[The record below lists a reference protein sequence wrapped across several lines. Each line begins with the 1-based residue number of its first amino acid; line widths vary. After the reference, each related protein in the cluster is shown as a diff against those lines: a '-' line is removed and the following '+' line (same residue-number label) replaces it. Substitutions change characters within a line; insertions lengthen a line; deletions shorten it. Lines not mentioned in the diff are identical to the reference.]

1 MIDQQIEVQATPQSN
16 GDVNIDV
23 ALVTNDGHDKQR
35 EFLSRQVLKT
45 TEEQTRQ
52 ALIALGW
59 TPPDG
64 EAPIVA
70 DIPMLVDAVIGK
82 GFKDEHHRKMM
93 TVHGLANKDGWDRV
107 SLGHQSKRKLLA
119 IYTEGANV

>member
-1 MIDQQIEVQATPQSN
+1 MTDQQIEVNATPLSN

-23 ALVTNDGHDKQR
+23 AMITDDGHEKQR

-52 ALIALGW
+52 ALISLGW

-64 EAPIVA
+64 ESPIVA

-82 GFKDEHHRKMM
+82 GFKDEHHQKMM
-93 TVHGLANKDGWDRV
+93 IVHGLATKSGWDRV

-119 IYTEGANV
+119 IYTEGENV